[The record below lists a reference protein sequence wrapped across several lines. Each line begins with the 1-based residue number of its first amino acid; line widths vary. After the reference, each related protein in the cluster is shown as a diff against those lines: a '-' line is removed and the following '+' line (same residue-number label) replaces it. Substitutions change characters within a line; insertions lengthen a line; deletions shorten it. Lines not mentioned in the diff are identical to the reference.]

1 MVKKEWRRLKR
12 EDLLQM
18 LLTQCEET
26 EKFENETEKL
36 RQEAAEMQGRM
47 DAILESY
54 ERLKK
59 KLDVKDERLN
69 QKDAK
74 IAELRRELEELKAE
88 KEAREDR
95 VSAMEEAFYHFR
107 DMFEEVQRTVTTY
120 MANERKRNAKQIPF
134 ETGRIISIYKKQN
147 GFRNGQTEAGL
158 EQNAA
163 VEEQPGEEYGIV
175 ASGDIYG

>member
-26 EKFENETEKL
+26 EKFENETERL
-36 RQEAAEMQGRM
+36 RKEATELQERM

-74 IAELRRELEELKAE
+74 IAELKQELEALKE
-88 KEAREDR
+88 ERETREDR

-107 DMFEEVQRTVTTY
+107 NMFEEVQRSVTTY
-120 MANERKRNAKQIPF
+120 MTNERKCNAKQIPF

-147 GFRNGQTEAGL
+147 GFRSGQPEAGL
-158 EQNAA
+158 EQDA
-163 VEEQPGEEYGIV
+163 VVMEQPGEEYGNA

>member
-1 MVKKEWRRLKR
+1 MEKKEWRRLKR
-12 EDLLQM
+12 KDLLQM

-26 EKFENETEKL
+26 ERFEQETESLQKK
-36 RQEAAEMQGRM
+36 ADEMQEKM
-47 DAILESY
+47 DVILESY

-74 IAELRRELEELKAE
+74 IAELRQELEELKAE

-120 MANERKRNAKQIPF
+120 MANERKRKEKQIPF
-134 ETGRIISIYKKQN
+134 EAGRIISIYKKQA
-147 GFRNGQTEAGL
+147 GFRNGQPEADLAQGT
-158 EQNAA
+158 AA
-163 VEEQPGEEYGIV
+163 GETPGEEYGIA